1 MNLVTNERK
10 NERSKGTVLRWAYL
24 ALLLW
29 RGACHPLNM
38 FSSCFILV
46 SLYTW
51 GEGKSHCPAFQL
63 FLVLSGLVLVPG
75 REYCSFMNYET
86 PVQFMVL
93 WWGGVRSATWPFC
106 SCLGDVAIFWRN
118 HYWLNASRLEKI
130 KPQNLIVGIILTNA
144 SLSLTIHKPMYC
156 EMMLSYEWS
165 QCGFPFVTPWRW
177 VFLSYA
183 REYLPAQRSVWI
195 AKP

>member
-51 GEGKSHCPAFQL
+51 GEGKSHCLTFQL

-93 WWGGVRSATWPFC
+93 LWGCVKSATWPFC

-130 KPQNLIVGIILTNA
+130 IPQSLIVGIILTNA
-144 SLSLTIHKPMYC
+144 SRSLTIHEPMYC
-156 EMMLSYEWS
+156 EIMLSYEWS
-165 QCGFPFVTPWRW
+165 QRGFPLLRLEGEFSFHTHVNI
-177 VFLSYA
+177 
-183 REYLPAQRSVWI
+183 YLHRGVCE
-195 AKP
+195 